1 MTTPELLRQFLISAA
16 GTWAFAILFHAP
28 RRSWW
33 ACAVTGG
40 AGWLVYCL
48 LAAAGAS
55 SVTASLIATLPL
67 AVLCRAFA
75 IGLRMPITVFL
86 FSGIFPLVPGAA
98 IYYTAYYFIQG
109 DNALFTQKGAEA
121 LKIAVAMALGIA
133 FVLSIPLP
141 HRHRKTD

>member
-1 MTTPELLRQFLISAA
+1 MSLPELLRQLLISAG

-33 ACAVTGG
+33 ACALTGG

-48 LAAAGAS
+48 LTAAGAS
-55 SVTASLIATLPL
+55 SVTASLVAVLPL
-67 AVLCRAFA
+67 TVLCRAFA
-75 IGLRMPITVFL
+75 VGLRMPITVFL

-98 IYYTAYYFIQG
+98 IYYTAYYFIRG
-109 DNALFTQKGAEA
+109 ENALFVQKGAEA
-121 LKIAVAMALGIA
+121 FKIAVAMALGIA

-141 HRHRKTD
+141 RRHRRSE

>member
-1 MTTPELLRQFLISAA
+1 MNPAELLRQFLIAA
-16 GTWAFAILFHAP
+16 GGTLAFAILFHAP
-28 RRSWW
+28 RRTLW
-33 ACAVTGG
+33 ACAVTG
-40 AGWLVYCL
+40 AVGWLVYCL

-55 SVTASLIATLPL
+55 TVTASLIATLPL
-67 AVLCRAFA
+67 ALLCRVFA

-109 DNALFTQKGAEA
+109 NNALFTQKGAEA

-133 FVLSIPLP
+133 FVLSVPLP